1 MYGQFDFMNSE
12 AGEKLVKLLN
22 ENKVGAKYYEISEGG
37 HNLYIDNPFDTNQK
51 IFEIVLQDA
60 TKANNNDQKSFIYLN
75 YRLVQNFY
83 ANIEMLL
90 EIYKGIDIG
99 SQLEVQ

>member
-51 IFEIVLQDA
+51 YLRLFCKMLPKL
-60 TKANNNDQKSFIYLN
+60 TTMTRNHLFI
-75 YRLVQNFY
+75 
-83 ANIEMLL
+83 
-90 EIYKGIDIG
+90 
-99 SQLEVQ
+99 

>member
-1 MYGQFDFMNSE
+1 MNSE

-22 ENKVGAKYYEISEGG
+22 ENKVGAKYYEINEGG

-60 TKANNNDQKSFIYLN
+60 TKANNND
-75 YRLVQNFY
+75 
-83 ANIEMLL
+83 
-90 EIYKGIDIG
+90 
-99 SQLEVQ
+99 